1 MSTRIIACTLICLL
15 SSTLLSAADKPD
27 KTAVLDAEL
36 LKAVKTLDEAFSKR
50 DKETIRRMTDE
61 RHISI
66 APSYQFFSQKD
77 QLEALPELKLTLF
90 KASPKKIIH
99 TTPSAAIIT
108 YEAQIEGTFEG
119 KQLAKH
125 VQILECWIKRKGE
138 WLEVSYQETPIP

>member
-1 MSTRIIACTLICLL
+1 
-15 SSTLLSAADKPD
+15 
-27 KTAVLDAEL
+27 
-36 LKAVKTLDEAFSKR
+36 
-50 DKETIRRMTDE
+50 MTDE

-66 APSYQFFSQKD
+66 SPSYQFFSQKD
-77 QLEALPELKLTLF
+77 QLDALPELKLTLF